1 MVIAEALA
9 AGVPVVASDACG
21 IPDMVDEGRTGYL
34 IDPADPE
41 MIADRLGRLLRDD
54 TRRTAMSG
62 AARQTARGRWHADA
76 VAAATVT
83 LYRRLTAG
91 RPAAV

>member
-21 IPDMVDEGRTGYL
+21 IPDMVDDGRTGFL
-34 IDPADPE
+34 IDPADPA
-41 MIADRLGRLLRDD
+41 MIADRLGRVLGDGELRA
-54 TRRTAMSG
+54 AMSER
-62 AARQTARGRWHADA
+62 ARHVAMERWHTDA

-83 LYRRLTAG
+83 LYRRLIGAQQS
-91 RPAAV
+91 A